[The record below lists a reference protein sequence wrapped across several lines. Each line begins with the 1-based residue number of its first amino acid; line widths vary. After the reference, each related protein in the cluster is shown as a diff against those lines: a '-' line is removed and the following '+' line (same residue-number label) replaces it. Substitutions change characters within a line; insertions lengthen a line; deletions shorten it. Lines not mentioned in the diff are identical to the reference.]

1 MADSQDQNKQ
11 APDSSG
17 IATVSTAKSASALA
31 AGNVTAMVLRLAGGI
46 ILAGLLRPKELGT
59 IAGVGLVMVYAA
71 FVQLGV
77 VNALN
82 RELPF
87 HLGAGDRKH
96 AHDLA
101 SCTLAWVLMCGIL
114 AGTAAFVWAGWNAVL
129 GQGDMG
135 IVWAVHG
142 VALLLIFLN
151 LYLKATF
158 RTSAE
163 FVKLAICQTIVAAI
177 GFILLGVVWKGGFR
191 GQCLRIAAVAVIEI
205 FLLWRWRPVRV
216 IPRFNWRR
224 WWHLV
229 KVGLPIFGVGYFY
242 SVWRHMD
249 RVYVLK
255 QLGKEQ
261 LGFYQL
267 AVLTIAAGMSITVA
281 VSQVVYPRMSHA
293 YGKHRDPSMLLTLG
307 WKPTKW
313 LLILAAPMLIGGW
326 FAVEPVVSLI
336 LPKYLPGTP
345 AVRWSLVTVYLM
357 CFSPQLAIFIVMKKL
372 IRYAIAI
379 GAGLGVFML
388 SVPFLREINED
399 PLVPFSQAMA
409 LGTAAFMA
417 LCYAMAY
424 YLARPREVSSD
435 QAPKT

>member
-1 MADSQDQNKQ
+1 
-11 APDSSG
+11 
-17 IATVSTAKSASALA
+17 
-31 AGNVTAMVLRLAGGI
+31 MVLRLAGGI
-46 ILAGLLRPKELGT
+46 ILAGLLTPKEMGT
-59 IAGVGLVMVYAA
+59 IAGVGLVMVYTA
-71 FVQLGV
+71 FIQLGV
-77 VNALN
+77 ISGLN

-87 HLGAGDRKH
+87 YLGTGNRKH

-114 AGTAAFVWAGWNAVL
+114 TGAGAFVWAGWNIAR
-129 GQGDMG
+129 GQNDTG
-135 IVWAVHG
+135 IVWAAYAV
-142 VALLLIFLN
+142 LLLLTFPN

-163 FVKLAICQTIVAAI
+163 FVKLAICQTIVATIA
-177 GFILLGVVWKGGFR
+177 FLLLAVVWKTGFW
-191 GQCLRIAAVAVIEI
+191 GQCLRIAAIAAIEL

-216 IPRFNWRR
+216 VPRFKWRQ

-229 KVGLPIFGVGYFY
+229 KVGLPIFAVGYFY
-242 SVWRHMD
+242 MVWSHMD
-249 RVYVLK
+249 RVYILD

-267 AVLTIAAGMSITVA
+267 AVLTAAAGMSITAA
-281 VSQVVYPRMSHA
+281 VSQVVYPRMSYA
-293 YGKHRDPSMLLTLG
+293 YGKYRDPSMLLRLG

-313 LLILAAPMLIGGW
+313 LLVLAAPALVGGW
-326 FAVEPVVSLI
+326 FAVEPVVRLI
-336 LPKYLPGTP
+336 LPKYLPGVP
-345 AVRWSLVTVYLM
+345 AARWSLVTLYVL
-357 CFSPQLAIFIVMKKL
+357 CFSPQLSVFIVLKKQ
-372 IRYAIAI
+372 IHYAIAI

-409 LGTAAFMA
+409 LGTTVFMA